1 MTYQIGDSGLSGLDG
16 YTWAAP
22 PPYTTTQIGL
32 STNTCGSSSTLNV
45 PSACEITGTCT
56 LSEDLLEY
64 LDGKV
69 IGQCLD
75 CFRRIE
81 VPRIPGAFVVQ
92 RLKELLTNACSDSYS
107 ESLGQLAEI
116 LDLFRSEK
124 ESLNEAEGLLRLTID
139 VLEKKSGEK
148 LDVAL

>member
-1 MTYQIGDSGLSGLDG
+1 M
-16 YTWAAP
+16 
-22 PPYTTTQIGL
+22 
-32 STNTCGSSSTLNV
+32 
-45 PSACEITGTCT
+45 
-56 LSEDLLEY
+56 SEDLLEY

-81 VPRIPGAFVVQ
+81 VPRVPGAFVVQ

-116 LDLFRSEK
+116 LDLFRSER

-139 VLEKKSGEK
+139 ILEKKSGEK

>member
-1 MTYQIGDSGLSGLDG
+1 MTQPVSKTCNCTSAPDVVRQPTSAPADACF
-16 YTWAAP
+16 TTHAAA
-22 PPYTTTQIGL
+22 
-32 STNTCGSSSTLNV
+32 
-45 PSACEITGTCT
+45 SALRDE
-56 LSEDLLEY
+56 
-64 LDGKV
+64 
-69 IGQCLD
+69 
-75 CFRRIE
+75 
-81 VPRIPGAFVVQ
+81 
-92 RLKELLTNACSDSYS
+92 ELLTNACSDSYS